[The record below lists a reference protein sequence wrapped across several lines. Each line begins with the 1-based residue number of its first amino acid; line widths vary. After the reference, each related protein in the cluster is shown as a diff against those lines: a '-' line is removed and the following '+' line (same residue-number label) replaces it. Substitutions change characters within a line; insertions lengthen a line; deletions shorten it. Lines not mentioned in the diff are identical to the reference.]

1 MGGVRLPALA
11 GRPRAGRRPLF
22 FRASSALS
30 LPLIFSSP
38 RLSPRPC
45 VSAVK
50 QISQTPSEPAPRT
63 HVAAEGPLC
72 YLWVQA
78 ERIQLETAPLRRVA
92 TARHNLIKGWHP
104 VEAVNR
110 KLIRPS
116 LNEIKEQIAPPRRA
130 PLQKKPVPPDQTN
143 AENFYYVKQMQAKTP
158 MVFVLRDGETLHGA
172 IEWYDRCCLKVNRT
186 EGPNILL
193 YKPAIKYMYK
203 EN

>member
-1 MGGVRLPALA
+1 MEGQVK
-11 GRPRAGRRPLF
+11 
-22 FRASSALS
+22 RASRTLATGVSRCGGGSIVL
-30 LPLIFSSP
+30 FMGSSRKNP
-38 RLSPRPC
+38 T
-45 VSAVK
+45 K
-50 QISQTPSEPAPRT
+50 
-63 HVAAEGPLC
+63 
-72 YLWVQA
+72 
-78 ERIQLETAPLRRVA
+78 TAPLKRVA
-92 TARHNLIKGWHP
+92 TASHNLIKGWHP

-158 MVFVLRDGETLHGA
+158 MVFVLRDGETLHGV

>member
-1 MGGVRLPALA
+1 VQA
-11 GRPRAGRRPLF
+11 GR
-22 FRASSALS
+22 
-30 LPLIFSSP
+30 
-38 RLSPRPC
+38 
-45 VSAVK
+45 
-50 QISQTPSEPAPRT
+50 T
-63 HVAAEGPLC
+63 
-72 YLWVQA
+72 
-78 ERIQLETAPLRRVA
+78 QLTTAPLKRVA
-92 TARHNLIKGWHP
+92 TASHNLIKGWHP

-116 LNEIKEQIAPPRRA
+116 LNEMKEQIAPPRRA

-158 MVFVLRDGETLHGA
+158 MVFVLRDGETLHGV
-172 IEWYDRCCLKVNRT
+172 IEWYDRCCLKVNRS